1 LLFGRGIFIKAAC
14 DCPGRKA
21 CLGSLETL
29 LHIQESK
36 MPKMKTKSSAKKRF
50 KITANGKVKVAAA
63 GKRHG
68 MIKRSNKFIRE
79 ARGTMVLADQDAKKV
94 KDFYLPNG

>member
-1 LLFGRGIFIKAAC
+1 
-14 DCPGRKA
+14 
-21 CLGSLETL
+21 
-29 LHIQESK
+29 

-50 KITANGKVKVAAA
+50 KITATGKVKVQAA

-79 ARGTMVLADQDAKKV
+79 ARGTMVLSEPDARIV
-94 KDFYLPNG
+94 KQFMPYAK